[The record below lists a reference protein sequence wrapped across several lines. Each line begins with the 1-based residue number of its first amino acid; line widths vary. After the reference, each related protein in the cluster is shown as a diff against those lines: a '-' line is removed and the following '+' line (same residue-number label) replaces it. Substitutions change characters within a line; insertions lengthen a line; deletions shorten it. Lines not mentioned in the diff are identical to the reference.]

1 MTLVNYHRYACEEMH
16 MSEQPSFH
24 ATSPTEARAQ
34 LHHIIE
40 RLSDEEAVAMWRL
53 VCSWMAEGMRQDPE
67 D

>member
-1 MTLVNYHRYACEEMH
+1 MH